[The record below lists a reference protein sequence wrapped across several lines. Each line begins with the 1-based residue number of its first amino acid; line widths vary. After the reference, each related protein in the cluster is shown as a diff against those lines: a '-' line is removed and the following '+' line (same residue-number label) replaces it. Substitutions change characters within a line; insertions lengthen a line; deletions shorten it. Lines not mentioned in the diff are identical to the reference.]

1 MNNVFS
7 KLNWTNGR
15 NDPYIIAEAGVN
27 HNGQIELAIQLVDA
41 AKQAGADGVKFQ
53 SYITGEL
60 VTQEAAKAAYQE
72 SSGPDGQNQY
82 EMLRLYELS
91 EDEFSQIKDYCDAQH
106 LDFLVTPFSR
116 RWVTFFETL
125 NVTAY
130 KIGSGNLQ
138 HLDLLAA
145 IGETGKPVIISTG
158 MSNLQEVD
166 QSLDHLQT
174 FGCQEIA
181 VLHCVSLYPTP
192 IEKANLKAIR
202 TLSDHTRLITGFS
215 DHTEFLEMGFLAV
228 QQGATILEKHLTLDK
243 TQEGPDHRMSL
254 EPTQLHIYI
263 ESARQAAAMTPQEQ
277 RTHIE
282 CDPQLTELYQTA
294 LGNGNKESTTEELA
308 VKRAA
313 GMSVVSALTIPK
325 GTIITREMITVKRP
339 GTGIPADQI
348 EQVVGATARHD
359 IAPDQVVRYK
369 DIMVSYGERNL

>member
-1 MNNVFS
+1 MNEELFNPGWIGG
-7 KLNWTNGR
+7 KTY
-15 NDPYIIAEAGVN
+15 PYIIAEAGVN
-27 HNGQIELAIQLVDA
+27 HNGQMDLAIRLVDA
-41 AKQAGADGVKFQ
+41 AKQAGADSVKFQ
-53 SYITGEL
+53 AYTTAEL
-60 VTQEAAKAAYQE
+60 TTHEAAKAAYQE
-72 SSGPDGQNQY
+72 SCGADGESQY
-82 EMLRLYELS
+82 EMLRRYELS
-91 EDEFSQIKDYCDAQH
+91 EDEFAWIKDYCDAQH
-106 LDFLVTPFSR
+106 LDFLITPFSR

-138 HLDLLAA
+138 HLDFLQA

-158 MSNLQEVD
+158 MSNLEEVD
-166 QSLDHLQT
+166 QTLDRLQKA
-174 FGCQEIA
+174 GCGEIA
-181 VLHCVSLYPTP
+181 ILQCVSLYPTP

-202 TLSDHTRLITGFS
+202 TLTEHTGLITGFS
-215 DHTEFLEMGFLAV
+215 DHTEFLEMGVLAIRE
-228 QQGATILEKHLTLDK
+228 GAFILEKHLTLDK

-263 ESARQAAAMTPQEQ
+263 ESTQQAAAMTPQEQ
-277 RTHIE
+277 RTQIE
-282 CDPQLTELYQTA
+282 HDPQLSQLYQTA
-294 LGNGNKESTTEELA
+294 LGDGIKKPTIEELA
-308 VKRAA
+308 VKLAA